1 MLDLCIFG
9 LLCGNTIVIFE
20 ILEFGLLENLA
31 QKKKKKKKKIKIGTK
46 NVKFGYFLT
55 GILKY
60 YCDI

>member
-31 QKKKKKKKKIKIGTK
+31 QKKQKKKNNLNLGPKMSNLGI
-46 NVKFGYFLT
+46 FGLEF
-55 GILKY
+55 
-60 YCDI
+60 

>member
-31 QKKKKKKKKIKIGTK
+31 KKKKKKKNNLNLGPKMSNLGI
-46 NVKFGYFLT
+46 FGLEF
-55 GILKY
+55 
-60 YCDI
+60 

>member
-31 QKKKKKKKKIKIGTK
+31 QKKKKKKKSNLNLGPKMSNLGI
-46 NVKFGYFLT
+46 FGLEF
-55 GILKY
+55 
-60 YCDI
+60 

>member
-31 QKKKKKKKKIKIGTK
+31 QKKKKKKKQI
-46 NVKFGYFLT
+46 KFGNKK
-55 GILKY
+55 I
-60 YCDI
+60 

>member
-31 QKKKKKKKKIKIGTK
+31 QKKKKKKKQIKFGTK
-46 NVKFGYFLT
+46 NV
-55 GILKY
+55 
-60 YCDI
+60 